1 MKVRKAIIPAAGLG
15 TRLLPNTKSIPKE
28 MLPLVDKPVLQYIVE
43 EAVAAGVE
51 EILIIT
57 NRGKSPIED
66 YFDYAPDL
74 EARLLA
80 DGKRQEARA
89 VREVADMADVFF
101 LRQKETK
108 GLGHAVW
115 RAKSFVGNEP
125 FGILLGDDI
134 MLSETPVL
142 KQLVNAAEANNCS
155 AIAVRQFPSSEIC
168 KYSSVKLEEKLS
180 DRVFRISDMNEK
192 PSVYEKLSDY
202 AIMGRY
208 VLTPA
213 IFDILEQTRPGR
225 NNEIQLTDG
234 MRALCRRQPMCAVD
248 FEGKR
253 YDTGNLKGYLESII
267 DFALKNEEAGAWL
280 RQFILDKAELLKRE
294 G

>member
-43 EAVAAGVE
+43 EAVSAGVE
-51 EILIIT
+51 QILIIT

-74 EARLLA
+74 ESRLLA
-80 DGKRQEARA
+80 DGKEKEAKTIRT
-89 VREVADMADVFF
+89 VADMADVFF
-101 LRQKETK
+101 VRQKETK

-125 FGILLGDDI
+125 FAILLGDDI

-142 KQLVNAAEANNCS
+142 KQLVDAAEANSCS
-155 AIAVRQFPSSEIC
+155 AIAIREFPGEEIC

-180 DRVFRISDMNEK
+180 DRVYRIGDMNEK
-192 PSVYEKLSDY
+192 PAMDERLSNY

-213 IFDILEQTRPGR
+213 IFDILEQTPPGR

-234 MRALCRRQPMCAVD
+234 MRQLCHVEPMCAVD

-267 DFALKNEEAGAWL
+267 DFALKNEEAGDWL
-280 RQFILDKAELLKRE
+280 RQFIIDKADQLR
-294 G
+294 

>member
-28 MLPLVDKPVLQYIVE
+28 MLPLVDKPVIQYIVE
-43 EAVAAGVE
+43 EAVAAGIE

-74 EARLLA
+74 EERLLR
-80 DGKRQEARA
+80 DGKEDEART
-89 VREVADMADVFF
+89 VRAVADMADVFF
-101 LRQKETK
+101 VRQKETK
-108 GLGHAVW
+108 GLGHAIW
-115 RAKSFVGNEP
+115 RAKNFVNGEP

-134 MLSETPVL
+134 MLSKKPVL
-142 KQLVNAAEANNCS
+142 HQLVEAAEANACS
-155 AIAVRQFPSSEIC
+155 AIAVREVPDELIV

-180 DRVFRISDMNEK
+180 DRVYRISDMNEK
-192 PSVYEKLSDY
+192 PTLEEKLSQY
-202 AIMGRY
+202 AILGRY
-208 VLTPA
+208 VLTPG
-213 IFDILEQTRPGR
+213 IFDILEHTAPGR

-234 MRALCRRQPMCAVD
+234 MRELCHREPMCAVD
-248 FEGKR
+248 FEGRR

-267 DFALKNEEAGAWL
+267 DFALANPEAGPWL
-280 RQFILDKAELLKRE
+280 RQFILDKARSF
-294 G
+294 GA

>member
-15 TRLLPNTKSIPKE
+15 SRLLPNTKSIPKE
-28 MLPLVDKPVLQYIVE
+28 MLPLVDKPVIQYIVE

-57 NRGKSPIED
+57 NRGKNPIED
-66 YFDYAPDL
+66 YFDYSPDL
-74 EARLLA
+74 EERLIR
-80 DGKRQEARA
+80 DGKFKDAKI
-89 VREVADMADVFF
+89 VHEVADMADFFF

-115 RAKSFVGNEP
+115 RAKTFVGDEP
-125 FGILLGDDI
+125 FAILLGDDI
-134 MLSETPVL
+134 MLSEKPVL
-142 KQLVNAAEANNCS
+142 KQLVEAAEANECS
-155 AIAVRQFPSSEIC
+155 AIAVREVPDELIT
-168 KYSSVKLEEKLS
+168 KYSSVKLRRNLGGGVYE
-180 DRVFRISDMNEK
+180 ISDMNEK
-192 PSVYEKLSDY
+192 PTLDEKLSNF

-213 IFDILEQTRPGR
+213 IFDILEHTAPGR

-234 MRALCRRQPMCAVD
+234 MRELCHMEKMCAVD
-248 FEGKR
+248 FEGRR

-267 DFALKNEEAGAWL
+267 DFALKNEEAGDWL
-280 RQFILDKAELLKRE
+280 RQFIIDKAEKLK
-294 G
+294 

>member
-28 MLPLVDKPVLQYIVE
+28 MLPLVDKPVIQYIVE

-57 NRGKSPIED
+57 NRGKNPIED

-74 EARLLA
+74 EERLIH
-80 DGKRQEARA
+80 DGKSDEAATVRA
-89 VREVADMADVFF
+89 VADMADVFF

-125 FGILLGDDI
+125 FAVLLGDDI
-134 MLSETPVL
+134 MLSEKPVL
-142 KQLVNAAEANNCS
+142 KQLVEAAEANSCS
-155 AIAVRQFPSSEIC
+155 AVAVREVPDELIT
-168 KYSSVKLEEKLS
+168 KYSSVKLIEQLS
-180 DRVFRISDMNEK
+180 ERVYKIGDMNEK
-192 PSVYEKLSDY
+192 PTLEEKFSNF
-202 AIMGRY
+202 AILGRY

-213 IFDILEQTRPGR
+213 IFDILEHTAPGR
-225 NNEIQLTDG
+225 NNEIQLTE
-234 MRALCRRQPMCAVD
+234 PMCAVD
-248 FEGKR
+248 FEGRR
-253 YDTGNLKGYLESII
+253 YDTGNLKGYLEAII
-267 DFALKNEEAGAWL
+267 DFALKNDEAGEWL
-280 RQFILDKAELLKRE
+280 RQFIIDKAELLK
-294 G
+294 

>member
-74 EARLLA
+74 EARLLS
-80 DGKRQEARA
+80 DGKEKEART
-89 VREVADMADVFF
+89 VREVADMADVYF

-108 GLGHAVW
+108 GLGHAIW
-115 RAKSFVGNEP
+115 RAKSFVGDEP

-142 KQLVNAAEANNCS
+142 KQLVNAAEANHCS
-155 AIAVRQFPSSEIC
+155 AIAIREFPDEEIC

-180 DRVFRISDMNEK
+180 DRVYRIGDMNEK
-192 PSVYEKLSDY
+192 PTMDERLSNY

-213 IFDILEQTRPGR
+213 IFDILANTAPGR

-234 MRALCRRQPMCAVD
+234 MKQLCHVEPMCAVD
-248 FEGKR
+248 FEGRR

-267 DFALKNEEAGAWL
+267 DFALKNEEAGEWL
-280 RQFILDKAELLKRE
+280 RQFIIDKAEKLK
-294 G
+294 

>member
-74 EARLLA
+74 EARLLS
-80 DGKRQEARA
+80 DGKEKEART
-89 VREVADMADVFF
+89 VREVADMADVYF

-108 GLGHAVW
+108 GLGHAIW
-115 RAKSFVGNEP
+115 RAKSFVGDEP

-134 MLSETPVL
+134 MLSDTPVL
-142 KQLVNAAEANNCS
+142 KQLVDAAEANHCS
-155 AIAVRQFPSSEIC
+155 AIAIREFPDEEIC

-180 DRVFRISDMNEK
+180 DRVYRIGDMNEK
-192 PSVYEKLSDY
+192 PTMDERLSNY

-213 IFDILEQTRPGR
+213 IFDILANTAPGR

-234 MRALCRRQPMCAVD
+234 MKQLCHVEPMCAVD
-248 FEGKR
+248 FEGRR

-267 DFALKNEEAGAWL
+267 DFALKNEEAGEWL
-280 RQFILDKAELLKRE
+280 RQFIIDKAEKLK
-294 G
+294 

>member
-43 EAVAAGVE
+43 EAVSAGVE
-51 EILIIT
+51 QILIIT

-74 EARLLA
+74 ESRLLA
-80 DGKRQEARA
+80 DGKDKEAKTIRD
-89 VREVADMADVFF
+89 VADMADVYFV
-101 LRQKETK
+101 RQKETK

-115 RAKSFVGNEP
+115 RAKSFVGDEP
-125 FGILLGDDI
+125 FAILLGDDI

-142 KQLVNAAEANNCS
+142 KQLVDAAEANSCS
-155 AIAVRQFPSSEIC
+155 AIAIREFPGEEIC

-180 DRVFRISDMNEK
+180 DRVYRIGDMNEK
-192 PSVYEKLSDY
+192 PTMDERLSNF

-213 IFDILEQTRPGR
+213 IFDILEQTPPGR

-234 MRALCRRQPMCAVD
+234 MRQLCHVEPMCAVD

-267 DFALKNEEAGAWL
+267 DFALKNEEAGDWL
-280 RQFILDKAELLKRE
+280 RQFIIEKADQLR
-294 G
+294 

>member
-74 EARLLA
+74 EARLLS
-80 DGKRQEARA
+80 DGKEKEART
-89 VREVADMADVFF
+89 VREVADMADVYF

-108 GLGHAVW
+108 GLGHAIW
-115 RAKSFVGNEP
+115 RAKSFVGDEH

-142 KQLVNAAEANNCS
+142 KQLVNAAEANHCS
-155 AIAVRQFPSSEIC
+155 AIAIREFPDEEIC

-180 DRVFRISDMNEK
+180 DRVYRIGDMNEK
-192 PSVYEKLSDY
+192 PTMDERLSNY

-213 IFDILEQTRPGR
+213 IFDILANTAPGR

-234 MRALCRRQPMCAVD
+234 MKQLCHVEPMCAVD
-248 FEGKR
+248 FEGRR

-267 DFALKNEEAGAWL
+267 DFALKNEEAGEWL
-280 RQFILDKAELLKRE
+280 RQFIIDKAEKLK
-294 G
+294 

>member
-74 EARLLA
+74 EARLLS
-80 DGKRQEARA
+80 DGKEKEART
-89 VREVADMADVFF
+89 VREVADMADVYF

-108 GLGHAVW
+108 GLGHAIW
-115 RAKSFVGNEP
+115 RAKSFVGDEP

-142 KQLVNAAEANNCS
+142 KQLVNAAEANHCS
-155 AIAVRQFPSSEIC
+155 AIAIREFPDEEIC

-180 DRVFRISDMNEK
+180 DRVYRIGDMNEK
-192 PSVYEKLSDY
+192 PTMDERLSNY

-213 IFDILEQTRPGR
+213 IFDILANTAPGR
-225 NNEIQLTDG
+225 NNEVQLTDG
-234 MRALCRRQPMCAVD
+234 MKQLCHVEPMCAVD
-248 FEGKR
+248 FEGRR

-267 DFALKNEEAGAWL
+267 DFALKNEEAGEWL
-280 RQFILDKAELLKRE
+280 RQFIIDKAEKLK
-294 G
+294 

>member
-15 TRLLPNTKSIPKE
+15 SRLLPNTKSIPKE
-28 MLPLVDKPVLQYIVE
+28 MLPLVDKPVIQYIVE
-43 EAVAAGVE
+43 EAVSAGVE

-57 NRGKSPIED
+57 NRGKDAIED

-74 EARLLA
+74 EARLRS
-80 DGKRQEARA
+80 DGKIKDADA
-89 VREVADMADVFF
+89 VHNVADMADIFF

-108 GLGHAVW
+108 GLGHAIW
-115 RAKSFVGNEP
+115 RAKSFVGDEP

-142 KQLVNAAEANNCS
+142 KQLVQAAEANNCS
-155 AIAVRQFPSSEIC
+155 AIAMREFPPEEVR
-168 KYSSVKLEEKLS
+168 KYSSLKLEENLGGG
-180 DRVFRISDMNEK
+180 VYRISDMNEK
-192 PSVYEKLSDY
+192 PTAEEQLSNF

-213 IFDILEQTRPGR
+213 IFDILEHTAPGR

-234 MRALCRRQPMCAVD
+234 MKVLCHQEKMCAVD

-267 DFALKNEEAGAWL
+267 DFALKNEEAGEWL
-280 RQFILDKAELLKRE
+280 RQFIIDKADMLR
-294 G
+294 

>member
-43 EAVAAGVE
+43 EAVSAGVE
-51 EILIIT
+51 QILIIT

-74 EARLLA
+74 ESRLLA
-80 DGKRQEARA
+80 DGKDKEARTI
-89 VREVADMADVFF
+89 REVADMADVYFV
-101 LRQKETK
+101 RQKETK

-125 FGILLGDDI
+125 FAILLGDDI

-142 KQLVNAAEANNCS
+142 KQLVDAAEANSCS
-155 AIAVRQFPSSEIC
+155 AIAIREFPGEEIC
-168 KYSSVKLEEKLS
+168 KYSSVTLEEKHS
-180 DRVFRISDMNEK
+180 DRVYRIGDMNEK
-192 PSVYEKLSDY
+192 PTMDERLSNY

-213 IFDILEQTRPGR
+213 IFDILEQTPPGR

-234 MRALCRRQPMCAVD
+234 MRQLCHVEPMCAVD

-267 DFALKNEEAGAWL
+267 DFALKNEEAGDWL
-280 RQFILDKAELLKRE
+280 RQFIIDKADQLR
-294 G
+294 

>member
-1 MKVRKAIIPAAGLG
+1 MRVRKAIIPAAGLG

-28 MLPLVDKPVLQYIVE
+28 MLPLVDKPVIQYIVE

-74 EARLLA
+74 EDRLIS
-80 DGKRQEARA
+80 DGKQNEAEI
-89 VREVADMADVFF
+89 VRSVADMADVFF

-108 GLGHAVW
+108 GLGHAIW

-125 FGILLGDDI
+125 FAVLLGDDI
-134 MLSETPVL
+134 MLSEKPVL
-142 KQLVNAAEANNCS
+142 KQLVETAERYDCS
-155 AIAVRQFPSSEIC
+155 AIAVREVPDELVT
-168 KYSSVKLEEKLS
+168 KYSSVKLERRLEE
-180 DRVFRISDMNEK
+180 RVYEIGDMNEK
-192 PSVYEKLSDY
+192 PTLEEKYSNY
-202 AIMGRY
+202 AILGRY

-213 IFDILEQTRPGR
+213 IFDILEHTAPGR

-234 MRALCRRQPMCAVD
+234 MKTLCGIERMCAVD
-248 FEGKR
+248 FEGRR
-253 YDTGNLKGYLESII
+253 YDTGNLRGYLEAII
-267 DFALKNEEAGAWL
+267 DFALKNEEAGDWL
-280 RQFILDKAELLKRE
+280 RQYIIEKADKLR
-294 G
+294 

>member
-28 MLPLVDKPVLQYIVE
+28 MLPLVDKPVIQYIVE
-43 EAVAAGVE
+43 EAVAAGIE

-74 EARLLA
+74 EERLRA
-80 DGKRQEARA
+80 DGKNRDADTIRK
-89 VREVADMADVFF
+89 VADMADIFF

-115 RAKSFVGNEP
+115 RARSFVGDEP

-134 MLSETPVL
+134 MLSRTPVL
-142 KQLVNAAEANNCS
+142 KQLVQAAEENESS
-155 AIAVRQFPSSEIC
+155 AIAVRKMPLDMISR
-168 KYSSVKLEEKLS
+168 YSSVKPGQRLS
-180 DRVFRISDMNEK
+180 ERVFTITDMNEK
-192 PSVYEKLSDY
+192 PEPGEELSDY
-202 AIMGRY
+202 AILGRY
-208 VLTPA
+208 VLTPG
-213 IFDILEQTRPGR
+213 IFDILENTAPGR

-234 MRALCRRQPMCAVD
+234 MKVLCGMEKFCGVD
-248 FEGKR
+248 FEGSR
-253 YDTGNLKGYLESII
+253 YDTGNLKGYLEAII
-267 DFALKNEEAGAWL
+267 DFALSNEESGDWL
-280 RQFILDKAELLKRE
+280 RQYIKDKARSFDT
-294 G
+294 

>member
-80 DGKRQEARA
+80 DGKEKEART
-89 VREVADMADVFF
+89 VREVADMADVYF

-108 GLGHAVW
+108 GLGHAIW

-134 MLSETPVL
+134 MLSDTPVL
-142 KQLVNAAEANNCS
+142 KQLVDAAETNHCS
-155 AIAVRQFPSSEIC
+155 AIAIREFPGEEIC

-180 DRVFRISDMNEK
+180 DRVYRIGDMNEK
-192 PSVYEKLSDY
+192 PTMAERLSNY

-213 IFDILEQTRPGR
+213 IFDILANTAPGR

-234 MRALCRRQPMCAVD
+234 MKQLCHVEPMCAVD
-248 FEGKR
+248 FEGRR

-267 DFALKNEEAGAWL
+267 DFALKNEEAGEWL
-280 RQFILDKAELLKRE
+280 RQFIIDKAEKLK
-294 G
+294 

>member
-43 EAVAAGVE
+43 EAVSAGVE
-51 EILIIT
+51 QILIIT

-74 EARLLA
+74 ESRLLA
-80 DGKRQEARA
+80 DGKDKEAKTIRA
-89 VREVADMADVFF
+89 VADMADVYFV
-101 LRQKETK
+101 RQKETK

-125 FGILLGDDI
+125 FAILLGDDI

-142 KQLVNAAEANNCS
+142 KQLVDAAEANSCS
-155 AIAVRQFPSSEIC
+155 AIA
-168 KYSSVKLEEKLS
+168 
-180 DRVFRISDMNEK
+180 
-192 PSVYEKLSDY
+192 
-202 AIMGRY
+202 MGRY

-213 IFDILEQTRPGR
+213 IFDILEQTPPGR

-234 MRALCRRQPMCAVD
+234 MRQLCHVEPMCAVD

-267 DFALKNEEAGAWL
+267 DFALKNEEAGDWL
-280 RQFILDKAELLKRE
+280 RQFIIEKADQLR
-294 G
+294 

>member
-1 MKVRKAIIPAAGLG
+1 MKVKKAIIPAAGLG

-43 EAVAAGVE
+43 EAVSAGVE
-51 EILIIT
+51 QILIIT
-57 NRGKSPIED
+57 NRGKNPIEN
-66 YFDYAPDL
+66 YFDYTPDL

-80 DGKRQEARA
+80 DGKVKEAETIRK
-89 VREVADMADVFF
+89 VADMADVFF

-108 GLGHAVW
+108 GLGHAIW

-125 FGILLGDDI
+125 FAILLGDDI

-142 KQLVNAAEANNCS
+142 KQLVQAAEANNCS
-155 AIAVRQFPSSEIC
+155 AIAVREFPGEEIC
-168 KYSSVKLEEKLS
+168 KYSSVKLEEKIS
-180 DRVFRISDMNEK
+180 DRVYRIGDMNEK
-192 PSVYEKLSDY
+192 PTLEEKFSNY

-213 IFDILEQTRPGR
+213 IFDILEHTAPGR

-234 MRALCRRQPMCAVD
+234 MQKLCQIEKMCAVD
-248 FEGKR
+248 FEGRR

-267 DFALKNEEAGAWL
+267 DFALKNEEAGEWL
-280 RQFILDKAELLKRE
+280 RQFIIDKAEMLKNQ
-294 G
+294 

>member
-15 TRLLPNTKSIPKE
+15 SRLLPNTKSIPKE
-28 MLPLVDKPVLQYIVE
+28 MLPLVDKPVIQYIVE
-43 EAVAAGVE
+43 EAVSAGVE

-57 NRGKSPIED
+57 NRGKDAIED

-74 EARLLA
+74 EARLRA
-80 DGKRQEARA
+80 DGKIKDADA
-89 VREVADMADVFF
+89 VHNVADMADIFF

-108 GLGHAVW
+108 GLGHAIW
-115 RAKSFVGNEP
+115 RAKSFVGDEP

-134 MLSETPVL
+134 MLSDTPVL
-142 KQLVNAAEANNCS
+142 KQLVQAAEANNCS
-155 AIAVRQFPSSEIC
+155 AIAMREFPAEEVG
-168 KYSSVKLEEKLS
+168 KYSSLKLEENLGGG
-180 DRVFRISDMNEK
+180 VYRISDMNEK
-192 PSVYEKLSDY
+192 PTDAERLSNF

-208 VLTPA
+208 VLTPG
-213 IFDILEQTRPGR
+213 IFDILERTPPGR

-234 MRALCRRQPMCAVD
+234 MRVLCHQEKMCAVD

-267 DFALKNEEAGAWL
+267 DFALKNEEAGDWL
-280 RQFILDKAELLKRE
+280 RQFIIDKADMLR
-294 G
+294 

>member
-74 EARLLA
+74 EARLMA
-80 DGKRQEARA
+80 DGKEKEART
-89 VREVADMADVFF
+89 VREVADMADVYF
-101 LRQKETK
+101 LRQKETN
-108 GLGHAVW
+108 GLGHAIW
-115 RAKSFVGNEP
+115 RAKSFVGDEP

-134 MLSETPVL
+134 MLSDTPVL
-142 KQLVNAAEANNCS
+142 KQLVDAAETNHCS
-155 AIAVRQFPSSEIC
+155 AIAIREFPGEEIC

-180 DRVFRISDMNEK
+180 DRVYRIGDMNEK
-192 PSVYEKLSDY
+192 PTMAERLSNY

-213 IFDILEQTRPGR
+213 IFDILANTAPGR

-234 MRALCRRQPMCAVD
+234 MKQLCHVEPMCAVD
-248 FEGKR
+248 FEGRR

-267 DFALKNEEAGAWL
+267 DFALKNEEAGEWL
-280 RQFILDKAELLKRE
+280 RQFIIDKAEMLK
-294 G
+294 

>member
-15 TRLLPNTKSIPKE
+15 SRLLPNTKSIPKE
-28 MLPLVDKPVLQYIVE
+28 MLPLVDKPVIQYIVE
-43 EAVAAGVE
+43 EAVSAGVE

-57 NRGKSPIED
+57 NRGKDAIED

-74 EARLLA
+74 EARLRS
-80 DGKRQEARA
+80 DGKIKDADA
-89 VREVADMADVFF
+89 VHNVADMADIFF

-108 GLGHAVW
+108 GLGHAIW

-134 MLSETPVL
+134 MLSDTPVL
-142 KQLVNAAEANNCS
+142 KQLVQAAEANNCS
-155 AIAVRQFPSSEIC
+155 AIAMREFPAEEVG
-168 KYSSVKLEEKLS
+168 KYSSLKLEENLGGG
-180 DRVFRISDMNEK
+180 VYRISDMNEK
-192 PSVYEKLSDY
+192 PTDAERLSNF

-213 IFDILEQTRPGR
+213 IFDILEQTPPGR

-234 MRALCRRQPMCAVD
+234 MRVLCHQEKMCAVD

-267 DFALKNEEAGAWL
+267 DFALKNEEAGEWL
-280 RQFILDKAELLKRE
+280 RQFIIDKADMLR
-294 G
+294 

>member
-15 TRLLPNTKSIPKE
+15 SRLLPNTKSIPKE
-28 MLPLVDKPVLQYIVE
+28 MLPLVDKPVIQYIVE
-43 EAVAAGVE
+43 EAVSAGVE

-57 NRGKSPIED
+57 NRGKDAIED

-74 EARLLA
+74 EARLRS
-80 DGKRQEARA
+80 DGKIKDADA
-89 VREVADMADVFF
+89 VHNVADMADIFF

-108 GLGHAVW
+108 GLGHAIW
-115 RAKSFVGNEP
+115 RAKSFVGDEP

-134 MLSETPVL
+134 MLSDTPVL
-142 KQLVNAAEANNCS
+142 KQLVQAAEANNCS
-155 AIAVRQFPSSEIC
+155 AIAMREFPAEEVG
-168 KYSSVKLEEKLS
+168 KYSSLKLEENLGGG
-180 DRVFRISDMNEK
+180 VYRISDMNEK
-192 PSVYEKLSDY
+192 PTDAERLSNF

-213 IFDILEQTRPGR
+213 IFDILEQTPPGR

-234 MRALCRRQPMCAVD
+234 MRVLCHQEKMCAVD

-267 DFALKNEEAGAWL
+267 DFALKNEEAGDWL
-280 RQFILDKAELLKRE
+280 RKFIISKADMLR
-294 G
+294 

>member
-1 MKVRKAIIPAAGLG
+1 MKVRKAIIPAAGRG

-74 EARLLA
+74 EARLLS
-80 DGKRQEARA
+80 DGKEKEART
-89 VREVADMADVFF
+89 VREVADMADVYF

-108 GLGHAVW
+108 GLGHAIW
-115 RAKSFVGNEP
+115 RAKSFVGDEP

-134 MLSETPVL
+134 MLSDTPVL
-142 KQLVNAAEANNCS
+142 KQLVDAAETNHCS
-155 AIAVRQFPSSEIC
+155 AIAIREFPGEEIC

-180 DRVFRISDMNEK
+180 DRVYRIGDMNEK
-192 PSVYEKLSDY
+192 PTMDERLSNY

-213 IFDILEQTRPGR
+213 IFDILANTAPGR

-234 MRALCRRQPMCAVD
+234 MKQLCHVEPMCAVD
-248 FEGKR
+248 FEGRR

-267 DFALKNEEAGAWL
+267 DFALKNEEAGEWL
-280 RQFILDKAELLKRE
+280 RQFIIDKAEKLK
-294 G
+294 

>member
-43 EAVAAGVE
+43 EAVSAGVE
-51 EILIIT
+51 QILIIT

-66 YFDYAPDL
+66 YFDYTPDL
-74 EARLLA
+74 ESRLIA
-80 DGKRQEARA
+80 DGKEKEARTI
-89 VREVADMADVFF
+89 REVADMADVFF
-101 LRQKETK
+101 VRQKETK

-115 RAKSFVGNEP
+115 RARSFVGDEP
-125 FGILLGDDI
+125 FAILLGDDI

-142 KQLVNAAEANNCS
+142 KQLVDAAETNNCS
-155 AIAVRQFPSSEIC
+155 AIAIREFPGEEIC
-168 KYSSVKLEEKLS
+168 KYSSVKLEEKLG
-180 DRVFRISDMNEK
+180 DRVYRIGDMNEK
-192 PSVYEKLSDY
+192 PTMEERLSNF

-213 IFDILEQTRPGR
+213 IFDILEHTAPGR

-234 MRALCRRQPMCAVD
+234 MRQLCHTEPMCAVD

-267 DFALKNEEAGAWL
+267 DFALKNEEAGEWL
-280 RQFILDKAELLKRE
+280 RQFIIDKAEQLR
-294 G
+294 

>member
-15 TRLLPNTKSIPKE
+15 SRLLPNTKSIPKE
-28 MLPLVDKPVLQYIVE
+28 MLPLVDKPVIQYIVE
-43 EAVAAGVE
+43 EAVSAGVE

-57 NRGKSPIED
+57 NRGKDAIED

-74 EARLLA
+74 EARLRA
-80 DGKRQEARA
+80 DGQIKDADA
-89 VREVADMADVFF
+89 VHNVADMADIFF

-108 GLGHAVW
+108 GLGHAIW
-115 RAKSFVGNEP
+115 RAKSFVGDEP

-134 MLSETPVL
+134 MLSDTPVL
-142 KQLVNAAEANNCS
+142 KQLVQAAEANNCS
-155 AIAVRQFPSSEIC
+155 AIAMREFPAEEVG
-168 KYSSVKLEEKLS
+168 KYSSLKLEENLGGG
-180 DRVFRISDMNEK
+180 VYRISDMNEK
-192 PSVYEKLSDY
+192 PTDAERLSNF

-213 IFDILEQTRPGR
+213 IFDILGNTPPGR

-234 MRALCRRQPMCAVD
+234 MRVLCHQEKMCAVD

-267 DFALKNEEAGAWL
+267 DFALKNEEAGDWL
-280 RQFILDKAELLKRE
+280 RQFMIDKAASFK
-294 G
+294 

>member
-28 MLPLVDKPVLQYIVE
+28 MLPLVDKPVIQYIVE

-51 EILIIT
+51 ELLIIT

-74 EARLLA
+74 EARLIS
-80 DGKRQEARA
+80 DGKLREAET
-89 VREVADMADVFF
+89 VRKVADMADVYFV
-101 LRQKETK
+101 RQKETK

-125 FGILLGDDI
+125 FAVLLGDDI
-134 MLSETPVL
+134 MLSDTPVL
-142 KQLVNAAEANNCS
+142 KQLVDAAEANACS
-155 AIAVRQFPSSEIC
+155 AIAVREFPGAEIC
-168 KYSSVKLEEKLS
+168 KYSSVLMEEKLSEGVYRIGDMNEKPTLEEKLS
-180 DRVFRISDMNEK
+180 NF
-192 PSVYEKLSDY
+192 

-213 IFDILEQTRPGR
+213 IFDILGSTPPGR

-234 MRALCRRQPMCAVD
+234 MRELCHREKMCAVD
-248 FEGKR
+248 FEGRR

-267 DFALKNEEAGAWL
+267 DFALKNEEAGEWL
-280 RQFILDKAELLKRE
+280 RQFIIDKAEALKK

>member
-28 MLPLVDKPVLQYIVE
+28 MLPLVDKPVIQYIVE
-43 EAVAAGVE
+43 EAVSAGVE

-57 NRGKSPIED
+57 NRGKNPIED

-74 EARLLA
+74 EKRLMQ
-80 DGKRQEARA
+80 DGKEKDAKI
-89 VREVADMADVFF
+89 VRSVADMADIFF

-108 GLGHAVW
+108 GLGHAIW
-115 RAKSFVGNEP
+115 RAKTFVGSEP
-125 FGILLGDDI
+125 FAILLGDDI
-134 MLSETPVL
+134 MLSKKPVL
-142 KQLVNAAEANNCS
+142 KQLVEAAEANECS
-155 AIAVRQFPSSEIC
+155 AIAVHEQPDSQIS
-168 KYSSVKLEEKLS
+168 KYSSVKLEEQLS
-180 DRVFRISDMNEK
+180 ERVYRVSDMNEK
-192 PSVYEKLSDY
+192 PTLDEKLSNF

-208 VLTPA
+208 VLTPE
-213 IFDILEQTRPGR
+213 IFDILEHTAPGR

-234 MRALCRRQPMCAVD
+234 MRELVHRYPMCAVD

-267 DFALKNEEAGAWL
+267 DFALQNEEAGDWL
-280 RQFILDKAELLKRE
+280 RQFILDKAETLR
-294 G
+294 

>member
-57 NRGKSPIED
+57 NRGKSPIEN

-74 EARLLA
+74 EARLLS
-80 DGKRQEARA
+80 DGKEKEART
-89 VREVADMADVFF
+89 VREVADMADVYF

-108 GLGHAVW
+108 GLGHAIW
-115 RAKSFVGNEP
+115 RAKSFVGDEP

-134 MLSETPVL
+134 MLSDTPVL
-142 KQLVNAAEANNCS
+142 KQLVDAAETNHCS
-155 AIAVRQFPSSEIC
+155 AIAIREFPGEEIC

-180 DRVFRISDMNEK
+180 DRVYRIGDMNEK
-192 PSVYEKLSDY
+192 PTMDERLSNY

-213 IFDILEQTRPGR
+213 IFDILANTAPGR

-234 MRALCRRQPMCAVD
+234 MKQLCHVEPMCAVD
-248 FEGKR
+248 FEGRR

-267 DFALKNEEAGAWL
+267 DFALKNEEAGEWL
-280 RQFILDKAELLKRE
+280 RQFIIDKAEKLK
-294 G
+294 